1 MGIFESSGKTSNPLG
16 GTGVLVGL
24 LGAGCSVVLWI
35 YRFQPNSTILGK
47 YAAQMTAG
55 GPLVDQLRLLAGFLG
70 VMAVIAGIVGGM
82 GGRGSATTVGSL
94 LLGIVALTY
103 PVMTYLNLVTRLVP
117 APIR

>member
-35 YRFQPNSTILGK
+35 YRFQPDSTLLGK
-47 YAAQMTAG
+47 YAPQMAVG
-55 GPLVDQLRLLAGFLG
+55 GPLADQLRLLAAFLG

-82 GGRGSATTVGSL
+82 GGRGSATTIGSL
-94 LLGIVALTY
+94 LLGIASLTY
-103 PVMTYLNLVTRLVP
+103 PVLTYLNLVTRFVP
-117 APIR
+117 TPIK